1 MYFKKGL
8 HMPKDSYVCLHCG
21 FVLLKKTLLFL
32 GGILSTLE
40 LTFNVQYVEKL

>member
-1 MYFKKGL
+1 MSVFIVDL
-8 HMPKDSYVCLHCG
+8 FHLR
-21 FVLLKKTLLFL
+21 KTLLFL